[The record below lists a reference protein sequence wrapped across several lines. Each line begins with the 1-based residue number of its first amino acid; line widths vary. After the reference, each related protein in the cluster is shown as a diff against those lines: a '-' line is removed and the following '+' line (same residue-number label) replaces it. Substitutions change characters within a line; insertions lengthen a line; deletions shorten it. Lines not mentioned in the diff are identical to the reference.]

1 MQTTVAVA
9 VIAALVFIVVFKSIH
24 RIGPAQVGLVNK
36 RVSFKKL
43 KDDNPIAFHGEAGY
57 QADLLMPGLRFRLWP
72 IYGVQRF
79 PWVQVPAGETGVVIA
94 QVGGPLP
101 IGAKSARYLPAF
113 GNFSDV
119 RTFIDQGGEKGVQ
132 RPVLPP
138 GTLVAIHPVAF
149 LIITSREVYGL
160 PVSPDLVAM
169 DRGGQLTAAS
179 FGLSPEQLRV
189 VVIAPQGS
197 ADVVGLVTTL
207 EGTPPEKGDIAS
219 RLGGFADVE
228 ALEAADPQ
236 VEDAQLIETLL
247 GSKNQLHNSYQ
258 DFQAFLERPD
268 PPGQSGVDTLVLIS
282 ASSKD
287 YEFKRLLDLLGRLIA
302 QRAGERDPAASF
314 SIRKEVRPEIGAVY
328 RVVHRGRPKTLVL
341 LANGFVVNFFARYEK
356 GVKTEYID
364 PIVSLQMLGLVRL
377 LRHDVPPGL
386 HPISEYLERADIA
399 RYWQGIEAAC
409 RPLAISG

>member
-1 MQTTVAVA
+1 MNRRTAPSSTIERPAEQVAPDPRAIRVLCVDDHA
-9 VIAALVFIVVFKSIH
+9 VLVEGLK
-24 RIGPAQVGLVNK
+24 AQFAIDGGL
-36 RVSFKKL
+36 
-43 KDDNPIAFHGEAGY
+43 
-57 QADLLMPGLRFRLWP
+57 
-72 IYGVQRF
+72 
-79 PWVQVPAGETGVVIA
+79 
-94 QVGGPLP
+94 
-101 IGAKSARYLPAF
+101 
-113 GNFSDV
+113 
-119 RTFIDQGGEKGVQ
+119 
-132 RPVLPP
+132 
-138 GTLVAIHPVAF
+138 
-149 LIITSREVYGL
+149 
-160 PVSPDLVAM
+160 
-169 DRGGQLTAAS
+169 
-179 FGLSPEQLRV
+179 
-189 VVIAPQGS
+189 
-197 ADVVGLVTTL
+197 DVVGRLATAARLVEEVERL
-207 EGTPPEKGDIAS
+207 RPGAVLLFGDIA
-219 RLGGFADVE
+219 RPIRHGVDTIIGATGFSVFSE
-228 ALEAADPQ
+228 E
-236 VEDAQLIETLL
+236 
-247 GSKNQLHNSYQ
+247 